1 VRIFSLT
8 TQVKEFT
15 NGLGAELVGICHI
28 TSEDYLE
35 KEEKIQFERAIVV
48 GLKYSDTAF
57 KLKNIRALQYD
68 TNCIIQELGHI
79 AFGLVRF
86 LEKKGYYATAVSPYI
101 PVEMNKETKG
111 FLGDVSH
118 KHLGARAGLGNI
130 GFSKLLITPDFGP
143 RVRLASIL
151 TNAPL
156 EPDKEYKNNLC
167 EDCDKKCAKE
177 NMKYGLPGLIGFL
190 HELSSS
196 NDPSKHLKE
205 SLREPALWKIWQ
217 ATTSGIF
224 YDCFECIKA
233 CPNKNT

>member
-1 VRIFSLT
+1 
-8 TQVKEFT
+8 
-15 NGLGAELVGICHI
+15 
-28 TSEDYLE
+28 
-35 KEEKIQFERAIVV
+35 
-48 GLKYSDTAF
+48 
-57 KLKNIRALQYD
+57 
-68 TNCIIQELGHI
+68 
-79 AFGLVRF
+79 
-86 LEKKGYYATAVSPYI
+86 
-101 PVEMNKETKG
+101 
-111 FLGDVSH
+111 

-167 EDCDKKCAKE
+167 EDCDKKCAKACPVNAITEEGVDIKKCAKE